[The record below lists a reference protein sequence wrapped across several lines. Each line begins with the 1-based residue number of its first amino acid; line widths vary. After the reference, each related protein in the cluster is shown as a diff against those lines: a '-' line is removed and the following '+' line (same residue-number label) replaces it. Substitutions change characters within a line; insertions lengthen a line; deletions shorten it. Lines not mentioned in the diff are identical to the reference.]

1 MVPQGRVMSGQVQP
15 RVQGCVLPVPTCT
28 LGLSYP
34 AGPVGEML
42 GGNFHPDHQ
51 ALVSDSLAAH
61 PHPHW
66 ATGRPLQAGLGAAAL
81 GFLPRG
87 GRAALC
93 HSQPGR
99 APSLGSGGHF
109 RTPKALRGLQG
120 PRRARCERAEVG
132 LGRGRGERAGVRQR
146 ERGPGWRGAGF
157 KGSGRC
163 NPISAFV
170 IRAAAEPKP
179 GGRAL

>member
-28 LGLSYP
+28 LGPSYP

-99 APSLGSGGHF
+99 APSLGSGGYF
-109 RTPKALRGLQG
+109 RTPKALRASELDDMMPTQMGEGGL
-120 PRRARCERAEVG
+120 
-132 LGRGRGERAGVRQR
+132 LHS
-146 ERGPGWRGAGF
+146 F
-157 KGSGRC
+157 
-163 NPISAFV
+163 
-170 IRAAAEPKP
+170 
-179 GGRAL
+179 